1 MVIQRTAT
9 TLAFVLCGSLP
20 QLHTVT
26 AGHADGHALASLQLG
41 GIGGLIVVACATAYI
56 IGIAFLVVVQF
67 IQSGLQLCLEG
78 VQVHRIG
85 VEDGLIHFFHLI
97 PTLIHL
103 YLIGVCLLLLS
114 FLLAADDITVHPVT
128 DAVGKAV
135 FQVVLL
141 LHLCS
146 RPSCMVL
153 RILQDC
159 FPLVAVRIEVGIC
172 GVDSIPV
179 VTFQYAVVIGRRHIV
194 A

>member
-20 QLHTVT
+20 QQHTVT
-26 AGHADGHALASLQLG
+26 AGHADGHALTSLQLG
-41 GIGGLIVVACATAYI
+41 GIGCLIVVACATAYI
-56 IGIAFLVVVQF
+56 VGIAFFIVVQF
-67 IQSGLQLCLEG
+67 ILSGLQLRLEG

-128 DAVGKAV
+128 DAIGKAV
-135 FQVVLL
+135 FLVVLL

-146 RPSCMVL
+146 RPSCMIL
-153 RILQDC
+153 RVLQDG
-159 FPLVAVRIEVGIC
+159 FLLAAVGIEVGIR

-179 VTFQYAVVIGRRHIV
+179 VTFQDAVVIGWWLIV